1 MNIGVP
7 KEVIVGETRVA
18 LVPESVA
25 QLTRKGHTV
34 FVEAGAGEA
43 ASYLDEHYS
52 DAGAS
57 VVSDVLDVYERSDLI
72 CKVQRPVTHPSA
84 GRHEIDLLR
93 PGQTLIT
100 FFQPLV
106 NHDIVL
112 KLLEKRVTSF
122 SMDAIPRITR
132 AQSMDALSSMSTVA
146 GYKAVL
152 LGANALGKF
161 FPLLMTA
168 AGTVRPA
175 KVLVLGAGVAGLMA
189 IATARRLGAVVE
201 AFDVRPAVKEQ
212 VESLGAKFLELEIT
226 EQTETA
232 GGYARELSE
241 ETHRRELELIHRHVR
256 DADVVITTALIP
268 GKPAPVLITEPMIQD
283 MRAGSVIV
291 DLASENGGNCEL
303 TEPGCDFVRHN
314 VRILGPLNVPA
325 MMPIHASQLYSR
337 NLVNL
342 LNLLFDKQG
351 NLNLDFNDEII
362 AGTCITHD
370 GKIINKQVQAA
381 LEATALERS
390 HT

>member
-7 KEVIVGETRVA
+7 KEVIANETRVA

-25 QLTRKGHTV
+25 QLIRKGHNV
-34 FVEAGAGEA
+34 FVEAGAGVA
-43 ASYLDEHYS
+43 SSYLDDQYTQ
-52 DAGAS
+52 AGATI
-57 VVSDVLDVYERSDLI
+57 VSGVLDVYEQSDLI
-72 CKVQRPVTHPSA
+72 CKVQRPTDHPGA
-84 GRHEIDLLR
+84 GKHEIDLLR
-93 PGQTLIT
+93 PGQVLIT

-112 KLLEKRVTSF
+112 KLLEARVTSF

-152 LGANALGKF
+152 MAANALGRF

-212 VESLGAKFLELEIT
+212 VESLGAKFLELEIA

-232 GGYARELSE
+232 GGYAKELSE
-241 ETHRRELELIHRHVR
+241 ETHRRELELIHKHVR

-268 GKPAPVLITEPMIQD
+268 GRPAPVLITEPMVRD
-283 MRAGSVIV
+283 MKAGSVIV

-337 NLVNL
+337 NVVNL
-342 LNLLFDKQG
+342 LNLLIGRDGK
-351 NLNLDFNDEII
+351 LNLDFNDEII

-370 GKIINKQVQAA
+370 GRIINKQVQAA
-381 LEATALERS
+381 LEARLERS
-390 HT
+390 TA